1 VEEELYKK
9 TMAGWDQY
17 MNTKGVQHR
26 SVERRIVQCSKYED
40 FTYGLVLL
48 PEVVVHA
55 CRDVVEAKIP
65 VFFWTCVMG
74 GGWRLATWKGTQD
87 QLFQNIFDDRT
98 PRLHIKVVLRSNEWE
113 NTNLLF
119 NALLVVGR
127 RPIDSDVHCGRK

>member
-1 VEEELYKK
+1 MEEELYKK
-9 TMAGWDQY
+9 TMVGWYQY

-65 VFFWTCVMG
+65 VCFLDMCNGRWVEVSNMEG
-74 GGWRLATWKGTQD
+74 NA
-87 QLFQNIFDDRT
+87 
-98 PRLHIKVVLRSNEWE
+98 RS
-113 NTNLLF
+113 TSPKYF
-119 NALLVVGR
+119 
-127 RPIDSDVHCGRK
+127 

>member
-1 VEEELYKK
+1 MITYMYGRKVVIQVNRFEVAVRNQCVEEELYKK
-9 TMAGWDQY
+9 TMAGWYQY

-74 GGWRLATWKGTQD
+74 GGWRLVMDGNA
-87 QLFQNIFDDRT
+87 
-98 PRLHIKVVLRSNEWE
+98 RS
-113 NTNLLF
+113 TITKYF
-119 NALLVVGR
+119 
-127 RPIDSDVHCGRK
+127 